1 MTLPIQHIERE
12 NPLLEMNETESHN
25 GEIILKGNLVL
36 LNLNLSRMLKKISFK
51 ILHFIFSSSKVII

>member
-51 ILHFIFSSSKVII
+51 I